1 MAMKKLLLV
10 ILLGT
15 SALSY
20 GVADE
25 NCKTCKQGIRGM
37 PADNVVAALSPL
49 ADYKPNEAKL
59 LTLAFRICSN
69 WSQVADVAGT
79 THNLITTY
87 IKDNHLGGTTDLD
100 VLNFLNTNK
109 DYLQCEKSTNFFKVA
124 IFENK
129 YQSLFY
135 KYIAKKFRKT
145 NPKFDFNVVDIVNE
159 QPETILDYIDSLL
172 RGEKATILTP
182 KYVKDVK
189 KLRRLLVKMFE
200 AKNFE
205 DLPLETRNKY
215 PVEVAK
221 K

>member
-1 MAMKKLLLV
+1 MKKLLLV

-25 NCKTCKQGIRGM
+25 NCKACKQGIRGM

-59 LTLAFRICSN
+59 LTLSYRICSSWN
-69 WSQVADVAGT
+69 KDKGVASN
-79 THNLITTY
+79 THKLITNY
-87 IKDNHLGGTTDLD
+87 ISDNKLGGTTDMD
-100 VLNFLNTNK
+100 VLNFLNTNNKYLECAK
-109 DYLQCEKSTNFFKVA
+109 DTNFFKIA
-124 IFENK
+124 IYENK
-129 YQSLFY
+129 FKSIFY

-145 NPKFDFNVVDIVNE
+145 TPKFDFNVVDVVDRK
-159 QPETILDYIDSLL
+159 PETILDYIDAIL
-172 RGEKATILTP
+172 RGDKGADLTDQ
-182 KYVKDVK
+182 YIKDVE
-189 KLRRLLVKMFE
+189 KLRRLLVKMFK

-215 PVEVAK
+215 PVNVAK